1 MNANPNE
8 HENLV
13 AAMIDESVGRLSEDE
28 RRRLHA
34 GIAASAELREHWDS
48 IRDVTGALR
57 RWRVPEPPRDLA
69 GRVLARIAEHDA
81 STIIPFER
89 SVAASERSGGGA
101 APWFSVKE
109 LVAVAASLALIV
121 GIIMPGNKYARDRMQ
136 RAACM
141 SNIQGVMAG
150 LGGYHAMYEGALPY
164 AGPTP
169 EGAHW
174 RRDVPVGV
182 RQVSNTRHFYLLVR
196 GHFVDPSSFA
206 CPARPDAIAMATQNA
221 DRFRDFPQAANCS
234 YSTQNQAGPRP
245 TIFAAGRLAVLADTN
260 PLFDPL
266 VRRLAP
272 SYTRN
277 SFTHS
282 EGAGQ
287 NVLYRDGSAR
297 WEREP
302 TVGVAG
308 DHIYR
313 AGDRTRYNG
322 DELPVAET
330 DSFLIP

>member
-8 HENLV
+8 RENLV
-13 AAMIDESVGRLSEDE
+13 AAMIDESVGRLNEDD

-34 GIAASAELREHWDS
+34 AIDASAELREEWES
-48 IRDVTGALR
+48 IHEATGALR
-57 RWRVPEPPRDLA
+57 RWRVPEPPHDLA
-69 GRVLARIAEHDA
+69 SRVLARVAEHDDA
-81 STIIPFER
+81 TIIPYER
-89 SVAASERSGGGA
+89 AVAARDRSAGGGA
-101 APWFSVKE
+101 PWLSVKE
-109 LVAVAASLALIV
+109 IVAVAASLALIV

-141 SNIQGVMAG
+141 SNIQSVMAG
-150 LGGYHAMYEGALPY
+150 LGGYQAIFDGSLPY

-169 EGAHW
+169 EGARW
-174 RRDVPVGV
+174 VRNVPPGV
-182 RQVSNTRHFYLLVR
+182 RQVSNTRHFYLLVQ
-196 GHFVDPSSFA
+196 GHFVAPSAFA
-206 CPARPDAIAMATQNA
+206 CPARPDAIAMAIQNA

-245 TIFAAGRLAVLADTN
+245 MIGNVPRLAVLADTN

-272 SYTRN
+272 SYTKN
-277 SFTHS
+277 SFSHS

-287 NVLYRDGSAR
+287 NVLFRDGSAR
-297 WEREP
+297 WEKEP

-308 DHIYR
+308 DHIYQ
-313 AGDRTRYNG
+313 AGDRTRYQG
-322 DELPVAET
+322 DELPVGET

>member
-1 MNANPNE
+1 MNGNPNE
-8 HENLV
+8 RENLV
-13 AAMIDESVGRLSEDE
+13 EAMIDESVDRLSEDA
-28 RRRLHA
+28 RRRLHGA
-34 GIAASAELREHWDS
+34 IDASTVLRDEWES
-48 IRDVTGALR
+48 IQEVSAALR

-69 GRVLARIAEHDA
+69 SRVLARVAEHDEA
-81 STIIPFER
+81 TIIPYER
-89 SVAASERSGGGA
+89 AVAARDRATGGP
-101 APWFSVKE
+101 APWLSVKE
-109 LVAVAASLALIV
+109 IVAVAASLALIV

-141 SNIQGVMAG
+141 SNIQSVMAG
-150 LGGYHAMYEGALPY
+150 LGGYQAMYDGALPF

-169 EGAHW
+169 EGARW
-174 RRDVPVGV
+174 VRNVPAGV

-196 GHFVDPSSFA
+196 GHFVAPSSFA
-206 CPARPDAIAMATQNA
+206 CPARPDAIAMAVHNA

-234 YSTQNQAGPRP
+234 YSTQNQIGPRP
-245 TIFAAGRLAVLADTN
+245 TIGTAARMAVLADTN

-272 SYTRN
+272 SYVKN

-287 NVLYRDGSAR
+287 NVLFRDGSAR
-297 WEREP
+297 WEKEP

-308 DHIYR
+308 DHIYQ
-313 AGDRTRYNG
+313 AGDRTRYDG
-322 DELPVAET
+322 DEMPVGET